1 MGAAKLGRG
10 RGGRVAPA
18 ERSGPDPGNASDWVL
33 DPPDEEQHGPA
44 GGVPA
49 AVVGAEVPEP
59 TTAGEGPAIWI
70 EIDNSRCAD
79 ASTLTIDGRAVGEIA
94 GQKKISVRTR
104 TGPHELCV
112 LPLHGEKTCQVP
124 PGTVAARLPLQEDG
138 ASGRRRRYH

>member
-1 MGAAKLGRG
+1 M
-10 RGGRVAPA
+10 APA
-18 ERSGPDPGNASDWVL
+18 
-33 DPPDEEQHGPA
+33 A
-44 GGVPA
+44 GVQA

-94 GQKKISVRTR
+94 GQKKVPVRTR

-112 LPLHGEKTCQVP
+112 LPLGGEKTCGAA
-124 PGTVAARLPLQEDG
+124 GTV
-138 ASGRRRRYH
+138 RRAYLYEGWTLAVRCGH